1 MPQSSEPWAFS
12 SFASLQNLCKEFT
25 SDCVRFTLV
34 FTCKLTLSFF
44 ESSMVGKGPKGL
56 AGGTVQVT
64 ALPSASSIPNSALQL
79 ARMMNM
85 PCLPQCQVFIS
96 EV

>member
-1 MPQSSEPWAFS
+1 
-12 SFASLQNLCKEFT
+12 
-25 SDCVRFTLV
+25 
-34 FTCKLTLSFF
+34 
-44 ESSMVGKGPKGL
+44 MVGKGPKDL

-64 ALPSASSIPNSALQL
+64 ALPSASSSPISALQL